1 MWRTSCSWSCD
12 KDRCSDRRQTVTL
25 TDRGRAA
32 DRLSMIHLI
41 ILLHIY
47 FVSFTDKPQKGAP
60 ALSPRAIAQRTQWNI
75 VTDEKDYP
83 VCTLYKDSLRKMGVR
98 IHHESRWFNGVTCEM
113 PESLAEEVVRLRFV
127 EVVDRTRDS
136 TNMPQNAPLKTKGEW
151 LEAKEMTAP
160 LRTDRQLALY
170 NLHPLHEA
178 GYKGQGIL
186 MAVCDGGF
194 YHADTLSC
202 FRDSLR
208 LGHFDFTDDKDDFF
222 GPTGNHGTCC
232 LSAISGIAEGFQGA
246 ATEAQYYLMRSEE
259 YATES
264 PKEMDNLV
272 AALEKADS
280 LGVNI
285 FSVSLGYSSFDNPD
299 WTLPK
304 SALDGLTTR
313 ASAAATIAARKGML
327 VCVAAGNEGN
337 KPWQII
343 SVPADA
349 DSVLTVGAVDTLGM
363 IGDFSSY
370 GPSADGRVKPDVCA
384 VGVRTTL
391 INPAGQ
397 IVQSNGTS
405 FATPLLAGLA
415 ACLWSALPTENA
427 MQIRERII
435 RSADRYS
442 TPDMQQ
448 YGYGIPDAWVAYT
461 MNPAAVDY
469 SFTEIEAPRKILRSG
484 QILILHHGQ
493 VYNVAGQRV
502 E

>member
-1 MWRTSCSWSCD
+1 
-12 KDRCSDRRQTVTL
+12 
-25 TDRGRAA
+25 
-32 DRLSMIHLI
+32 MISLL

-47 FVSFTDKPQKGAP
+47 FVSFTDKPEKSVP
-60 ALSPRAIAQRTQWNI
+60 ALSPRAVAQRAQWQI
-75 VTDEKDYP
+75 PTDEQDYP

-113 PESLAEEVVRLRFV
+113 PESVAEEVVRLRFV
-127 EVVDRTRDS
+127 EGVDMTRDS

-202 FRDSLR
+202 FRNSLR

-222 GPTGNHGTCC
+222 GPTGNHGTHC

-246 ATEAQYYLMRSEE
+246 ATEARYYLMRSEE

-285 FSVSLGYSSFDNPD
+285 FSVSLGYSQFDNPD

-304 SALDGLTTR
+304 SALDGRTTR

-337 KPWQII
+337 KPWQLI
-343 SVPADA
+343 SVPSDA
-349 DSVLTVGAVDTLGM
+349 DSILTVGAVDTLGM
-363 IGDFSSY
+363 ISDFSSY
-370 GPSADGRVKPDVCA
+370 GPSADGRVKPEVCA
-384 VGVRTTL
+384 VGVKTTL
-391 INPAGQ
+391 ITPAGQ

-415 ACLWSALPTENA
+415 ACLWSALPGENA

-448 YGYGIPDAWVAYT
+448 YGYGIPDAWTAYT
-461 MNPAAVDY
+461 MDLTAVNNIYKED
-469 SFTEIEAPRKILRSG
+469 EQPRKILRG
-484 QILILHHGQ
+484 EQILILRHGHI
-493 VYNVAGQRV
+493 YNLAGQRI